1 MAQSEPGPSLS
12 VIIPTKNRPG
22 DLELTIDSIVQQTRV
37 PSEVILVDQSVE
49 KSFTKQ
55 VPLVLRY
62 IHDPRIAGLTEARNR
77 AMAIAGGEIWLFL
90 DDDVILEPNFLEE
103 ILGMYDSEVFGV
115 SGIITNYTKPPSG
128 RLVWDTLFM
137 RGSFRD
143 DRQRVYWQ
151 AGDLRLANPVRVR
164 QFGGGL
170 MSFRAGAIRE
180 LRFDENNRG
189 AGPGE
194 DIDFCAQLPRD
205 AVLLINPR
213 ARLVHK
219 KSPEARTPAHWLT
232 LHAQVYYY
240 MRERHW
246 RRGIWNNLCFAWL
259 NLGYALAAL
268 LSCAK
273 RRSLAPW
280 RAWREGAMKG
290 LRLAHP
296 ERASN

>member
-1 MAQSEPGPSLS
+1 LS
-12 VIIPTKNRPG
+12 SQTELSIIIPTKNRPD
-22 DLELTIDSIVQQTRV
+22 DLAATIGSILKQSQRPTQL
-37 PSEVILVDQSVE
+37 VIVDQSDQ
-49 KSFTKQ
+49 KTFQ
-55 VPLVLRY
+55 AGVPFRLEY
-62 IHDPRIAGLTEARNR
+62 IYDPSIGGLTAARNR
-77 AMAIAGGEIWLFL
+77 GMAAATGDIWLFL
-90 DDDVILEPNFLEE
+90 DDDVILEPNFIFELTAAYSS
-103 ILGMYDSEVFGV
+103 GADGV
-115 SGIITNYTKPPSG
+115 SGIITNYTKPPLG
-128 RLVWDTLFM
+128 RLMWDTVFM
-137 RGSFRD
+137 RGRFQD
-143 DRQRVYWQ
+143 DRQAVYVNVAQ
-151 AGDLRLANPVRVR
+151 HIGSPPIRVR
-164 QFGGGL
+164 QLGGGL
-170 MSFRAGAIRE
+170 MSFRANCIRN
-180 LRFDENNRG
+180 LQFDENNRG

-246 RRGIWNNLCFAWL
+246 RRGIQNNLCFAWL

-280 RAWREGAMKG
+280 RAWREGAMQG

-296 ERASN
+296 GRASNS